1 MPLSILTLSLGPM
14 DNNTYLVADADTRQA
29 AVIDPSFDSQAV
41 LDAAEM
47 HGWQISAIWL
57 THAHFDHIA
66 GVAAIAAERTPPVPV
81 GLHPDDLVLWRAGG
95 GAKQFG
101 IEIQAGPEPSFFYTH
116 GQQLILGAQRL
127 EVRHTPG
134 HSPGHVI
141 FYAPLDGV
149 VFCGDLI
156 FQRSVGRTDL
166 PGSSHSQLLQSIYQ
180 QVFTLPAATRLLPGH
195 GEATTVGEE
204 QAENPFL

>member
-1 MPLSILTLSLGPM
+1 M
-14 DNNTYLVADADTRQA
+14 DNNTYLIADASTGQA

-41 LDAAEM
+41 LDAAKTR
-47 HGWQISAIWL
+47 GWQITAIWL

-66 GVAAIAAERTPPVPV
+66 GVAAIAAAHTPALPV
-81 GLHPDDLVLWRAGG
+81 GLHPADLELWCAGG
-95 GAKQFG
+95 GAKMFG
-101 IEIQAGPEPSFFYTH
+101 IEIEPAPEP
-116 GQQLILGAQRL
+116 QQLFTHLQQLVLGERRL

-166 PGSSHSQLLQSIYQ
+166 PGSSSSQLRQSIHQ
-180 QVFTLPAATRLLPGH
+180 QVFTLPAGTRLLPGH
-195 GEATTVGEE
+195 GDETTVGEE